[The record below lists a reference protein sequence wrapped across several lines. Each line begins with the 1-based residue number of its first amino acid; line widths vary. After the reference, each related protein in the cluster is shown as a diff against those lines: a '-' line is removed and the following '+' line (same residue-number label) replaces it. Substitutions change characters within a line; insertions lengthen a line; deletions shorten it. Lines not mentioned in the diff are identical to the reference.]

1 MTIQD
6 PSPSNKDDSAN
17 KIKTLKQ
24 VPEES
29 VPELIRLVHANY
41 NNKNF
46 LAKEFSE
53 VWHKKNELSKLPMTK
68 IVSKITEIAEY
79 QKSEV
84 LTRKAWMVKEQFLKQ
99 YGILEPAIPNNWEYL
114 LEQPMKKVTVS
125 TPSTPTINNQR
136 FVDCERI
143 QTLFLIIFE
152 IIFHGF
158 ILFIDWGN
166 SILFC
171 KFDKLA
177 IWEFFWN

>member
-6 PSPSNKDDSAN
+6 PSPSNKDDSTN

-125 TPSTPTINNQR
+125 TPSTPTVNNQR

-158 ILFIDWGN
+158 ILYTKSTFMSYNMIEL
-166 SILFC
+166 IV
-171 KFDKLA
+171 
-177 IWEFFWN
+177 

>member
-1 MTIQD
+1 M
-6 PSPSNKDDSAN
+6 SALRW
-17 KIKTLKQ
+17 K
-24 VPEES
+24 P
-29 VPELIRLVHANY
+29 RLQWTSDVLTTVRNRGAHAR
-41 NNKNF
+41 
-46 LAKEFSE
+46 
-53 VWHKKNELSKLPMTK
+53 LP
-68 IVSKITEIAEY
+68 IVSKITEIADY

-125 TPSTPTINNQR
+125 TPSTPTVNNQR

-143 QTLFLIIFE
+143 QTLFLVIFE

-177 IWEFFWN
+177 NLRVFLELTIFWRNWIGI